1 MSKKKGFT
9 LIETLM
15 SAGMLS
21 LIVTI
26 GLSILALITWTLY
39 TGQIEGTAR
48 SNLNETVYYLTRELQ
63 SSESIKI
70 SQNGKVLQIK
80 ERGRSEYNLQYTIV
94 ENYPVDY
101 FAFKGKRLLDVK
113 AEESIFLMESG
124 SVTIKLSVV
133 KNNLDINQTN
143 KKIELT
149 VSPRCEVF
157 EEAD

>member
-39 TGQIEGTAR
+39 TGQMEGTAR

-63 SSESIKI
+63 SAESIKI

>member
-21 LIVTI
+21 FIVTI

-63 SSESIKI
+63 SAESIKI

>member
-39 TGQIEGTAR
+39 TGQMEGIAR

-63 SSESIKI
+63 SAESIKI

>member
-39 TGQIEGTAR
+39 KGQMEGTAR

-63 SSESIKI
+63 SAESIKI